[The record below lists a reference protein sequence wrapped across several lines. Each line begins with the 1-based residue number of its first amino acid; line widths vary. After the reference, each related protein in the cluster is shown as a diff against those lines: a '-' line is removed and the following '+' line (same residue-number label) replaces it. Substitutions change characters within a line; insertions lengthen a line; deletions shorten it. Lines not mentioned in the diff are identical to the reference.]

1 MTRAGRI
8 LLIILAAAGACRPAQ
23 AQEFRVKP
31 DHTVVFGGQHLL
43 PDYLPE
49 FTVLF
54 SAADPQLRMRPA
66 GIPDVQYNVATWL
79 SDRPELNRTDR
90 RAISRVTAS
99 TMKSS
104 KAPSNRGQPTS
115 STQGAS
121 SSSAPSPT
129 VRKERTRSLSAT
141 PKTTFSASRRS

>member
-1 MTRAGRI
+1 MTKTGRI

-23 AQEFRVKP
+23 AQEFRVKS

-66 GIPDVQYNVATWL
+66 DIP
-79 SDRPELNRTDR
+79 
-90 RAISRVTAS
+90 
-99 TMKSS
+99 
-104 KAPSNRGQPTS
+104 
-115 STQGAS
+115 
-121 SSSAPSPT
+121 
-129 VRKERTRSLSAT
+129 
-141 PKTTFSASRRS
+141 RRSVQRGYMAQRPPGPEPYGPQGRSVGRRLRR

>member
-90 RAISRVTAS
+90 RAD
-99 TMKSS
+99 
-104 KAPSNRGQPTS
+104 Q
-115 STQGAS
+115 
-121 SSSAPSPT
+121 
-129 VRKERTRSLSAT
+129 
-141 PKTTFSASRRS
+141 

>member
-1 MTRAGRI
+1 MTRAGCI
-8 LLIILAAAGACRPAQ
+8 LLIILAAAGAYRPAQ

-54 SAADPQLRMRPA
+54 SATDPQLKMRPA

-79 SDRPELNRTDR
+79 SDCPDMNL
-90 RAISRVTAS
+90 
-99 TMKSS
+99 
-104 KAPSNRGQPTS
+104 
-115 STQGAS
+115 
-121 SSSAPSPT
+121 
-129 VRKERTRSLSAT
+129 SLIHI
-141 PKTTFSASRRS
+141 

>member
-31 DHTVVFGGQHLL
+31 DHTVVFSGQHLL

-66 GIPDVQYNVATWL
+66 GIPDVQYNVAQ
-79 SDRPELNRTDR
+79 RPPGTEPYGPQGRSVGR
-90 RAISRVTAS
+90 R
-99 TMKSS
+99 
-104 KAPSNRGQPTS
+104 
-115 STQGAS
+115 
-121 SSSAPSPT
+121 
-129 VRKERTRSLSAT
+129 L
-141 PKTTFSASRRS
+141 RR